1 MFRQNMAIQVK
12 KICPNSDLGYFP
24 ALAWPYFAFKGKIF
38 KNTPVHFVDTINRSP
53 NQNFVFGPPRKQ
65 IGLKFC
71 RVASPE
77 NRKCLGASPE
87 NRKYL
92 GTQKLGKGD
101 TNEKKKTSSVS
112 GIPLCARLFIL
123 LYVALHIGDYNLK
136 TRFLIKHWR
145 AL

>member
-1 MFRQNMAIQVK
+1 MFGQNMAIQVK

-53 NQNFVFGPPRKQ
+53 NQNFVFDPPRKQ

-101 TNEKKKTSSVS
+101 TNEKKKLVQSAES
-112 GIPLCARLFIL
+112 
-123 LYVALHIGDYNLK
+123 LYVQGCLFCYTQPCIQAII
-136 TRFLIKHWR
+136 T
-145 AL
+145 